1 MFNRSYVVNNYYM
14 KRFNFFKT
22 FDAFFRILIIFLA
35 CFVWCRY
42 FIDNL
47 WISLVATI
55 FLTIIIDLTINFV
68 KNKRQKKKN
77 TYKEEDEK
85 IQQYINT
92 FIFSEDNFSVNFFY
106 ELAKIKHQA
115 QKKNKYIE
123 VVNTNKKIILF
134 PYFIYRDF
142 NSDDLVLVYNK
153 TKKEMSSRLIIC
165 TNTIDN
171 NAIKLAQKLP
181 LDVYILDGN
190 QVYEKLLKKYNY
202 FPYLTK
208 LKSETKIGFKEILSY
223 ALNKKRTKGYF
234 IASVILL
241 LSSFFVPYKIYYV
254 VMATLLLIL
263 SLVSFSNPKYNK
275 IENIELLDLN

>member
-55 FLTIIIDLTINFV
+55 FLTIIIDLTIKFI

-123 VVNTNKKIILF
+123 IVNTNKKIILF
-134 PYFIYRDF
+134 I
-142 NSDDLVLVYNK
+142 
-153 TKKEMSSRLIIC
+153 
-165 TNTIDN
+165 
-171 NAIKLAQKLP
+171 
-181 LDVYILDGN
+181 
-190 QVYEKLLKKYNY
+190 
-202 FPYLTK
+202 
-208 LKSETKIGFKEILSY
+208 
-223 ALNKKRTKGYF
+223 
-234 IASVILL
+234 
-241 LSSFFVPYKIYYV
+241 
-254 VMATLLLIL
+254 
-263 SLVSFSNPKYNK
+263 
-275 IENIELLDLN
+275 

>member
-1 MFNRSYVVNNYYM
+1 MFNRNYVVNNYYM

-47 WISLVATI
+47 WLSLIATI
-55 FLTIIIDLTINFV
+55 FLTLTIDLTINFV

-77 TYKEEDEK
+77 IYKEEDEK

-123 VVNTNKKIILF
+123 IVNTNKKIILF

-142 NSDDLVLVYNK
+142 NTDDLVLVYNK
-153 TKKEMSSRLIIC
+153 TKKEMPSRLIIC

>member
-1 MFNRSYVVNNYYM
+1 MFNLKHVVNKYYM

-22 FDAFFRILIIFLA
+22 FDAFFRILIIFLV

-47 WISLVATI
+47 WISLVV
-55 FLTIIIDLTINFV
+55 TIIFTLLIDIILNFF
-68 KNKRQKKKN
+68 KNKKQKKKN
-77 TYKEEDEK
+77 IHQEEETK

-92 FIFSEDNFSVNFFY
+92 FIFSEDSFSVNFFY

-123 VVNTNKKIILF
+123 IINSNKKIILF
-134 PYFIYRDF
+134 PYFMYRDF
-142 NSDDLVLVYNK
+142 NTDDLVLVYSK
-153 TKKEMSSRLIIC
+153 TKSETPTRLIIC
-165 TNTIDN
+165 TNTVDN

-181 LDVYILDGN
+181 LEIYILDAS
-190 QVYEKLLKKYNY
+190 QVYEKLLKEYNHY
-202 FPYLTK
+202 PCLTK
-208 LKSETKIGFKEILSY
+208 LKSETKLGFKDLISY

-241 LSSFFVPYKIYYV
+241 LSSFFVPYKIYYI
-254 VMATLLLIL
+254 VMATLLLVL

-275 IENIELLDLN
+275 IENVELLDIN